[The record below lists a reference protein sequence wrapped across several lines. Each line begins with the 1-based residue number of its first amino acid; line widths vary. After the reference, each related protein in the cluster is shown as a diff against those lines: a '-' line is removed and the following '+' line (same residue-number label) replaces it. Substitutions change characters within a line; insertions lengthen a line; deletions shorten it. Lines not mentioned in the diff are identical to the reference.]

1 MVYFQATV
9 RGSRGAHTTK
19 SPSPLRHTATISDSE
34 DEDIPRRGV
43 VSPSRASTYTTNTQ
57 YGTTQSR
64 PDHRRGISDI
74 SPTKTFPACES
85 TNTSPYTSPTRQSR
99 APTRQTLGDLS
110 QATNVIIPVP
120 SLAPGSVH
128 SRAQSFDA
136 AAQKA
141 PAVSVVSHHWP
152 EREAPGLGRT
162 HSRRV
167 VADGQHGR
175 GGEQDY
181 GHSTQPA
188 LLDNGNL
195 EELGRSTTGHLKT
208 LSKLAE
214 NGVEENFTIRTK
226 DQAVVGLQG
235 RRRLQGNMSIK
246 ERTLHAPG
254 YGGRIWM
261 DQQRQYLQAYEYLC
275 HIGEAKEWIQDV
287 MGQEIPPIVQ
297 LEEHLRDGVTL
308 AEIVQSLY
316 PHKILRIYR
325 NPKLQY
331 RHSDNIAIFFNFL
344 AEVELPELFRFELV
358 DLYEKKNIPKVIYC
372 LHALS
377 WLLFRKGIVDFKIG
391 NLVGQLEFEQHE
403 LENMQKGLDQSGI
416 SMPNFSGLRPEPA
429 EPVETEEDRID
440 RELRQHD
447 EETIEF
453 QAQLRGALQRL
464 QLGEIVQAL
473 GDHEEAIVDL
483 QARLRG
489 GWSRQIHEYQ
499 LSRRQFAVKLQSIVR
514 GYIVRTD
521 QRERTQDWRN
531 HEKEIIRIQAMV
543 RARQSRKQTRLLKSQ
558 TSQHERGVV
567 DIQAAIRGAMR
578 RLQLGEHYNEVHD
591 SHNSVT
597 ELQKHIRGML
607 TRRKHAQ
614 RAGDLESL
622 DPVWADLQSHARGF
636 LARKSHEGSRAEL
649 LRHTAA
655 ITSLQTQIRARQV
668 QRAHLKQKEE
678 LAALHAPMLKLQ
690 SAARSYLLRHVVKRD
705 LEKATR
711 SSESIIAIQSQARG
725 CIYRARLFDQL
736 EDFKEN
742 EEQIVE
748 LQASVRGAL
757 ARFRMTDDFQ
767 ALVAVED
774 SIVEVQTLI
783 RARAFQRKHK
793 EKERF
798 FKENMQKVVK
808 IQSIFRG
815 RQQGQ
820 AYKSLTSGKNPPV
833 GTVKNF
839 VHLLNDSDFDFEEE
853 FGKRFVLGF
862 WRLGPY

>member
-1 MVYFQATV
+1 MVYSQSTV

-34 DEDIPRRGV
+34 DEDVPRRGV

-64 PDHRRGISDI
+64 PGHRRGISDI
-74 SPTKTFPACES
+74 SPTKTFPAYEP

-110 QATNVIIPVP
+110 QATNVIVPVP
-120 SLAPGSVH
+120 SLTHGSVH

-141 PAVSVVSHHWP
+141 PVVSQRSS
-152 EREAPGLGRT
+152 EREASGLGRA

-167 VADGQHGR
+167 VADDQNGR
-175 GGEQDY
+175 GGDY
-181 GHSTQPA
+181 AHSAQPVH
-188 LLDNGNL
+188 LDNGDL
-195 EELGRSTTGHLKT
+195 EKLGRSTTGHLKT

-214 NGVEENFTIRTK
+214 TGVEEDFTIRTK

-235 RRRLQGNMSIK
+235 RRRLQGNMSMK

-316 PHKILRIYR
+316 PQKTLRIYR
-325 NPKLQY
+325 NPRLQY

-372 LHALS
+372 IHALS

-403 LENMQKGLDQSGI
+403 LENMQKGLDQSGV
-416 SMPNFSGLRPEPA
+416 SMPNFSGLRPEPV

-447 EETIEF
+447 EATIEF

-473 GDHEEAIVDL
+473 GDHEDAIVDL

-489 GWSRQIHEYQ
+489 GWSRQIHDYQ
-499 LSRRQFAVKLQSIVR
+499 LSRRQFAVKLQSIAR
-514 GYIVRTD
+514 GYLVRTD
-521 QRERTQDWRN
+521 QRERTQDWRD
-531 HEKEIIRIQAMV
+531 HEKDIVRIQAIV
-543 RARQSRKQTRLLKSQ
+543 RARQSRKQTRQLKSQ
-558 TSQHERGVV
+558 TSQHERGVI

-578 RLQLGEHYNEVHD
+578 RLQLGEHYNDVHD
-591 SHNSVT
+591 SHDSVT
-597 ELQKHIRGML
+597 ELQKHVRGML
-607 TRRKHAQ
+607 TRRNHAR
-614 RAGDLESL
+614 RAGDLENL
-622 DPVWADLQSHARGF
+622 ETAWTKLQSHARGF
-636 LARKSHEGSRAEL
+636 LVRKSRQASRAEL
-649 LRHTAA
+649 VGHTAV
-655 ITSLQTQIRARQV
+655 ITSLQTQIRAQQV
-668 QRAHLKQKEE
+668 RRAHLKQKEE
-678 LAALHAPMLKLQ
+678 IATLQAPMLKLQ
-690 SAARSYLLRHVVKRD
+690 SAARTFLLQKVVKQD
-705 LEKATR
+705 LEKVTK
-711 SSESIIAIQSQARG
+711 SSESIIAIQAQARG
-725 CIYRARLFDQL
+725 CIYRAKLFDQL

-748 LQASVRGAL
+748 LQASVRGTL

-767 ALVAVED
+767 ALVAAED
-774 SIVEVQTLI
+774 SIVEAQTLF
-783 RARAFQRKHK
+783 RAKAILKAHK

-853 FGKRFVLGF
+853 FGK
-862 WRLGPY
+862 

>member
-1 MVYFQATV
+1 
-9 RGSRGAHTTK
+9 
-19 SPSPLRHTATISDSE
+19 
-34 DEDIPRRGV
+34 
-43 VSPSRASTYTTNTQ
+43 
-57 YGTTQSR
+57 
-64 PDHRRGISDI
+64 
-74 SPTKTFPACES
+74 
-85 TNTSPYTSPTRQSR
+85 
-99 APTRQTLGDLS
+99 
-110 QATNVIIPVP
+110 
-120 SLAPGSVH
+120 
-128 SRAQSFDA
+128 
-136 AAQKA
+136 
-141 PAVSVVSHHWP
+141 
-152 EREAPGLGRT
+152 
-162 HSRRV
+162 
-167 VADGQHGR
+167 VADNQNGR
-175 GGEQDY
+175 IGEQDY

-188 LLDNGNL
+188 LLDNGDL
-195 EELGRSTTGHLKT
+195 EKLGRSTTGHLKT

-254 YGGRIWM
+254 YGGRIWL

-316 PHKILRIYR
+316 PQKTLRIYR
-325 NPKLQY
+325 NPRLQY

-372 LHALS
+372 IHALS

-447 EETIEF
+447 EATIEF

-473 GDHEEAIVDL
+473 GDHEDAIVDL

-489 GWSRQIHEYQ
+489 GWSRQIHDYQ
-499 LSRRQFAVKLQSIVR
+499 LSRRQFAVKLQSIAR
-514 GYIVRTD
+514 GYLVRTD
-521 QRERTQDWRN
+521 QLERTQDWQN
-531 HEKEIIRIQAMV
+531 HEKDIVRIQAIV

-567 DIQAAIRGAMR
+567 DIQAAIRGAMQ
-578 RLQLGEHYNEVHD
+578 RLKLGEHYNEVHD
-591 SHNSVT
+591 SHDSVT

-607 TRRKHAQ
+607 ARRNHVQ

-622 DPVWADLQSHARGF
+622 DPIWADLQRHARGF
-636 LARKSHEGSRAEL
+636 LARKSREASRAEL
-649 LRHTAA
+649 VRHTAV

-668 QRAHLKQKEE
+668 QRTHLKQKEE
-678 LAALHAPMLKLQ
+678 LAAIQAPMLKLQ
-690 SAARSYLLRHVVKRD
+690 SAARSYLLRNVVKQD
-705 LEKATR
+705 LEKAAK

-742 EEQIVE
+742 EEQVVE
-748 LQASVRGAL
+748 LQASVRGML
-757 ARFRMTDDFQ
+757 ERFRNGDIYG
-767 ALVAVED
+767 ALVAVEE
-774 SIVEVQTLI
+774 SIVELQALI

-808 IQSIFRG
+808 IQSMFRG

-853 FGKRFVLGF
+853 FGK
-862 WRLGPY
+862 

>member
-1 MVYFQATV
+1 MVYSQSAV

-34 DEDIPRRGV
+34 DEDVQRRGV

-57 YGTTQSR
+57 YETTQSI
-64 PDHRRGISDI
+64 PGHRRGISDI
-74 SPTKTFPACES
+74 SPTKTFPAYET

-110 QATNVIIPVP
+110 QATNVIVPVP
-120 SLAPGSVH
+120 SLGPGSVY

-141 PAVSVVSHHWP
+141 PSISVVSHRSP
-152 EREAPGLGRT
+152 EREATGLSRAQ
-162 HSRRV
+162 SRRMP
-167 VADGQHGR
+167 ADDRNGR
-175 GGEQDY
+175 DY
-181 GHSTQPA
+181 GHSTQPTP
-188 LLDNGNL
+188 LDTGDL
-195 EELGRSTTGHLKT
+195 EKLGKSTTGHLKT

-214 NGVEENFTIRTK
+214 NGVEEDFTIRTK

-308 AEIVQSLY
+308 AEIVQSLF
-316 PHKILRIYR
+316 PHRTLRIYR
-325 NPKLQY
+325 NPRLQY

-372 LHALS
+372 IHALS
-377 WLLFRKGIVDFKIG
+377 WLLFRKGMVDFKIG

-416 SMPNFSGLRPEPA
+416 SMPNFSGLRPEPV
-429 EPVETEEDRID
+429 EPVESEEDRID

-447 EETIEF
+447 EAMIEF

-473 GDHEEAIVDL
+473 GDHEDAIVDL
-483 QARLRG
+483 QSRLRG
-489 GWSRQIHEYQ
+489 GWSREIHDYQ
-499 LSRRQFAVKLQSIVR
+499 LSRRQFAVKLQSITR
-514 GYIVRTD
+514 GYLVRAG
-521 QRERTQDWRN
+521 QRERTQGWQD
-531 HEKEIIRIQAMV
+531 HEKDIVKIQAIV

-578 RLQLGEHYNEVHD
+578 RLQLGEHYNDVHD
-591 SHNSVT
+591 SHDSVT

-607 TRRKHAQ
+607 TRRAHTQ

-636 LARKSHEGSRAEL
+636 LVRKSRKASRAEL
-649 LRHTAA
+649 VGHTAV
-655 ITSLQTQIRARQV
+655 ITALQTQIRARQV
-668 QRAHLKQKEE
+668 RRAHLEQKKDI
-678 LAALHAPMLKLQ
+678 AALHTPVLKLQ
-690 SAARSYLLRHVVKRD
+690 SAARRYLLRNVVKQD
-705 LEKATR
+705 LEKATI

-736 EDFKEN
+736 EDFKDN
-742 EEQIVE
+742 EEQIVD
-748 LQASVRGAL
+748 LQAGVRGTI
-757 ARFRMTDDFQ
+757 ARLRLTADYQ
-767 ALVAVED
+767 ALVDVED
-774 SIVEVQTLI
+774 SIVELQALLRANTL
-783 RARAFQRKHK
+783 RKSHK

-853 FGKRFVLGF
+853 FGKRFIHAARKL
-862 WRLGPY
+862 